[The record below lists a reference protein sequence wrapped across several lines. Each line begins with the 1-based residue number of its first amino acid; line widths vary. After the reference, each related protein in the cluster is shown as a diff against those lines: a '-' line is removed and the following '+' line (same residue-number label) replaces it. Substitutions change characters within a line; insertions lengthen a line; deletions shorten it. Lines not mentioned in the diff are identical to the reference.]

1 MPDAETL
8 DQELKDALA
17 LSRAAAAAHI
27 NLLPIPAA
35 IVQGPGPLAIAA
47 ANGPF
52 LRAGLLGDDRNP
64 GLMIALG
71 SRIAGFVAS
80 KGLTISFPW
89 QAGSQIDGR
98 QYEVTIARRDANY
111 PGCLI
116 TLVDRTVEHRT
127 AKHARREM
135 FTDPLTGLLNRAGF
149 ADRIEE
155 LIDLDQGKQDNHAVL
170 IVDLD
175 RFSRV
180 NACLGGMTGDELLIT
195 AARRIKSALRGHDSL
210 ARTGGDEFGILL
222 ALDNG
227 MTDALQV
234 ADRIRGA
241 LAAPF
246 RLSEFDIRID
256 CSIGMSLGGDA
267 AEAED
272 CAQDLIRNAQFAV
285 KAAKATRKVEIYQAG
300 AFAIERERFGLETD
314 LRRAL
319 DSGELRLSY
328 QPIVDLGTGR
338 IVSFEALTRWRR
350 ADGDVSPSDFI
361 PVAEESGLIVPLG
374 RWVMD
379 EAIRTLADWRQRGD
393 PGLGIGM
400 SINLS
405 PIQFQQDDVV
415 RCLQQAL
422 VEHGVEGSALTL
434 ELTESAIIGDP
445 ARISDTMRALRRL
458 GARLAMDDFGTGYSS
473 LSHLQALPIDILKID
488 RSFVTAM
495 LKDRDKLA
503 IVRAILSLAQ
513 ALGKATTAEGIETNE
528 LAQTLGALGCTYGQ
542 GYLYAQPLEA
552 EEAYAALCARNQ

>member
-1 MPDAETL
+1 MADAQAL
-8 DQELKDALA
+8 DQKTQDALA
-17 LSRAAAAAHI
+17 ASRAAAGAHI

-35 IVQGPGPLAIAA
+35 VVQGPGELEITA

-52 LRAGLLGDDRNP
+52 LRAGLMGDERHP
-64 GLMIALG
+64 GLMVALG
-71 SRIAGFVAS
+71 ARIAGFLAS
-80 KGLTISFPW
+80 KALTTSFPW

-98 QYEVTIARRDANY
+98 QYEVTIARRDANF
-111 PGCLI
+111 PGCLV
-116 TLVDRTVEHRT
+116 TLVDRTAELRT
-127 AKHARREM
+127 ARHARREM

-155 LIDLDQGKQDNHAVL
+155 LIDLDQGKPDNHAVL
-170 IVDLD
+170 VVDLD

-227 MTDALQV
+227 VADALQV
-234 ADRIRGA
+234 ADRVRGA

-256 CSIGMSLGGDA
+256 CSIGVALGGDA
-267 AEAED
+267 ADADD

-300 AFAIERERFGLETD
+300 AFDIERRRFGLETD
-314 LRRAL
+314 LRRAI

-328 QPIVDLGTGR
+328 QPIVDLGSGR

-350 ADGDVSPSDFI
+350 ADGDVSPGDFI

-379 EAIRTLADWRQRGD
+379 EAVRTLADWRQRGD
-393 PGLGIGM
+393 PGQSIGM

-405 PIQFQQDDVV
+405 AIQFQQDDVV
-415 RCLQQAL
+415 RCLRQAL
-422 VEHGVEGSALTL
+422 AEHKVEGSAMTL
-434 ELTESAIIGDP
+434 ELTESAIIGDQS
-445 ARISDTMRALRRL
+445 RIGETMRALRRL

-473 LSHLQALPIDILKID
+473 LSLLQKLPIDILKID

-495 LKDRDKLA
+495 LADRDKLA

-513 ALGKATTAEGIETNE
+513 ALGKATTAEGIETNA

-552 EEAYAALCARNQ
+552 EQAYAELCARNQ

>member
-1 MPDAETL
+1 MPDAQILDETL
-8 DQELKDALA
+8 AAELVAG
-17 LSRAAAAAHI
+17 RAAAAAYL

-35 IVQGPGPLAIAA
+35 VVQGLETPAITT
-47 ANGPF
+47 ANGAF

-64 GLMIALG
+64 SLLIALG
-71 SRIAGFVAS
+71 SRIKRFIAS
-80 KGLTISFPW
+80 KALTISFSW

-98 QYEVTIARRDANY
+98 QYEVTIARREADYA
-111 PGCLI
+111 GCLV
-116 TLVDRTVEHRT
+116 TLVDRTAEHRT

-155 LIDLDQGKQDNHAVL
+155 LIELDQGKPDNHAVL

-210 ARTGGDEFGILL
+210 ARTGGDEFGVLL

-227 MTDALQV
+227 IADAMQV
-234 ADRIRGA
+234 ADRVRGA

-267 AEAED
+267 ADSEE

-285 KAAKATRKVEIYQAG
+285 KAAKGTRKVEIYQSG
-300 AFAIERERFGLETD
+300 AFDIERQRFGLETD

-350 ADGDVSPSDFI
+350 ADGEVSPSDFI
-361 PVAEESGLIVPLG
+361 PVAEESGLIVELG

-445 ARISDTMRALRRL
+445 ARISNTMRALRRL

-473 LSHLQALPIDILKID
+473 LSHLQALPIDVLKID

-495 LKDRDKLA
+495 LKNRDKLA

-552 EEAYAALCARNQ
+552 EDAYAALCARNQ

>member
-1 MPDAETL
+1 MPDAQTLDETL
-8 DQELKDALA
+8 AAELAA
-17 LSRAAAAAHI
+17 GRAAAAAHL

-35 IVQGPGPLAIAA
+35 VVQGLETPAITT
-47 ANGPF
+47 ANGAF

-64 GLMIALG
+64 SLLIALG
-71 SRIAGFVAS
+71 SRIKRFIAS
-80 KGLTISFPW
+80 KALTISFSW
-89 QAGSQIDGR
+89 QAGSKIDGR
-98 QYEVTIARRDANY
+98 QYEVTIARRDADFA
-111 PGCLI
+111 GCLV
-116 TLVDRTVEHRT
+116 TLIDRTAEVRT

-155 LIDLDQGKQDNHAVL
+155 LIELDEGKPDNHAVL
-170 IVDLD
+170 VVDLD

-210 ARTGGDEFGILL
+210 ARTGGDEFGVLL

-227 MTDALQV
+227 IADAMQV
-234 ADRIRGA
+234 ADRVRGA

-267 AEAED
+267 ADSEE

-285 KAAKATRKVEIYQAG
+285 KAAKGTRKVEIYQSG
-300 AFAIERERFGLETD
+300 AFDIERQRFGLETD

-350 ADGDVSPSDFI
+350 AEIEVSPSDFI

-488 RSFVTAM
+488 RSFVTPM

-542 GYLYAQPLEA
+542 GYLYAQPLDGDA
-552 EEAYAALCARNQ
+552 AYAALCARNQ